1 MTKIRG
7 KVREGLE
14 FISTRFPHRSEII
27 SVYSVAVFLCFSWTI
42 LGFLNKLSSFILYF
56 TIAEIAD
63 IFVFMMAFALLESL
77 ASTALIVLLSM
88 VLPRGWLREE
98 FSLRGSALLVL
109 LALASIVSQKLLQ
122 DDFPQTIWMVTG
134 LAVPLVLFATL
145 VVFIRRFTK
154 LQQLLF
160 TIQDRISIM
169 LFIYL
174 PLGFVSLFVWIY
186 RNLL

>member
-1 MTKIRG
+1 MTIIRR
-7 KVREGLE
+7 KAREGLE
-14 FISTRFPHRSEII
+14 FIRNRFPRRSEIL
-27 SVYSVAVFLCFSWTI
+27 SVCSVAVFLCFSWTI

-63 IFVFMMAFALLESL
+63 IVVLMMAFALLESL
-77 ASTALIVLLSM
+77 ALTGFVVALSVI
-88 VLPRGWLREE
+88 LPHGWLRDE
-98 FSLRGSALLVL
+98 FSLKGSALLVVF
-109 LALASIVSQKLLQ
+109 ALASTAYQKMLQ
-122 DDFPQTIWMVTG
+122 DDFPQAIWMVTG
-134 LAVPLVLFATL
+134 LAVPLVLFAAL
-145 VVFIRRFTK
+145 IFLSHRFAK